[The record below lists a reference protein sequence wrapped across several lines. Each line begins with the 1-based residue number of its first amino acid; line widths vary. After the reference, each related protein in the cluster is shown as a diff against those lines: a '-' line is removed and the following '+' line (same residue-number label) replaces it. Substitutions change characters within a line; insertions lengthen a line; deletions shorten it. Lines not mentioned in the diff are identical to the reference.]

1 MDTITAVKR
10 VPHFFALTVIALS
23 LSALA
28 LVSCAS
34 SPDRY
39 RGSLSDAMDKAR
51 DDNEG
56 SRSVP
61 DYPIRGDYP
70 DDEPDGPYVE
80 ASGTPLFAP
89 GEEGGL
95 IFGVRGATVH
105 LSSEA
110 WDADF
115 DGDIC
120 AGVGGDEAEFLF
132 YAGVHVADPL
142 PGSGADAS
150 IDGSVGFL
158 RGGGELRWFP
168 FPERTYFSPHL
179 DVGMAGFT
187 MGWTFKNPLIAGNE
201 TIESDNLG
209 GLILSAGAGVYLARF
224 KHFELGFRV
233 VPEVYLYGDTTSEG
247 FLNDFFAPYG
257 IVKLSWEAYFR

>member
-1 MDTITAVKR
+1 MDTPKSGKR
-10 VPHFFALTVIALS
+10 RPHYRALPVIVGAFALF
-23 LSALA
+23 A

-61 DYPIRGDYP
+61 DYPVRGDYP
-70 DDEPDGPYVE
+70 QDEPEGPSVE
-80 ASGTPLFAP
+80 DSSVPLIAP
-89 GEEGGL
+89 GEDGGL
-95 IFGVRGATVH
+95 VFGLRGASVSQ
-105 LSSEA
+105 SSEA
-110 WDADF
+110 WDASF

-120 AGVGGDEAEFLF
+120 AGVGGDEGEFLF

-142 PGSGADAS
+142 PGSGADES

-158 RGGGELRWFP
+158 RAGGELRWFP
-168 FPERTYFSPHL
+168 FPERTYLSPHL

-209 GLILSAGAGVYLARF
+209 GAILSVGAGVYLARF
-224 KHFELGFRV
+224 EHLELGFRV

-257 IVKLSWEAYFR
+257 VVKLSWEAYLR